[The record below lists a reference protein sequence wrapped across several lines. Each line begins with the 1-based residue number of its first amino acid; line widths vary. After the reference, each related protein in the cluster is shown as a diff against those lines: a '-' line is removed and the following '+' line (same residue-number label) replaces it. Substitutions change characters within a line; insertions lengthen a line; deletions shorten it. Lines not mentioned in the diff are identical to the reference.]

1 MTRKVLPTAVCM
13 AALVAL
19 AGCES
24 TKSAN
29 PLSPT
34 VAGPIPGVNISP
46 PKLLE
51 PGQGWKLKDSQQPL
65 TLLIENASSNGV
77 RPIRYAFQIATDRAF
92 KAIVFTKTDVAPG
105 PNGRTALRL
114 TNKLPVGRA
123 YNWRAWAY
131 DGANTGPMT
140 AIVNFEL
147 SAPAVIRAP
156 TPTSPVGGATA
167 DGVQPELR
175 VRNSG
180 RSGPVGNVSYRF
192 EVARDQGFGQVVA
205 RTAGQPENGNG
216 VTGWRVP
223 TPLEAEKQYFWRAM
237 GHDNEVSSSWSGV
250 QTFTT
255 PAAAGGGGGGGGGG
269 GSPAPCGP
277 PYPNVGDNIARCVE
291 SKYPSRLAAGVSLS
305 TRIAN
310 MQFLRDRMIET
321 GKCGGLTLGRNNKRG
336 GSQISNDFIVQRTS
350 GGDRGIDIA
359 SGYDD
364 TSRRLKLQ
372 WLVYGPPNYG
382 YPSWAGYPA
391 VSCP

>member
-1 MTRKVLPTAVCM
+1 MTRNVPHLAVCV
-13 AALVAL
+13 AALVTI

-51 PGQGWKLKDSQQPL
+51 PGQGWKFKDSQQPL

-77 RPIRYAFQIATDRAF
+77 RPIRYGFQIATDPDF
-92 KAIVFTKTDVAPG
+92 KAIVFTKTDVDPG

-114 TNKLPVGRA
+114 TNKLPVGRS

-140 AIVNFEL
+140 AVVTFEL
-147 SAPAVIRAP
+147 YAPAVILAP
-156 TPTSPVGGATA
+156 VPTSPVGGGTA
-167 DGVQPELR
+167 DAVQPELR

-192 EVARDQGFGQVVA
+192 EVARDQSFVQVVTG
-205 RTAGQPENGNG
+205 TAGQPENGNG
-216 VTGWRVP
+216 VTGWRVA
-223 TPLEAEKQYFWRAM
+223 TPLEADKTYFWRAM
-237 GHDNEVSSSWSGV
+237 GHDNEASSPWSAV
-250 QTFTT
+250 QAFKT
-255 PAAAGGGGGGGGGG
+255 PAAPTGGGGDGGG

-277 PYPNVGDNIARCVE
+277 PYPNTGDNIVRCVQ
-291 SKYPSRLAAGVSLS
+291 SKYPGRLAAGVSLS

-321 GKCGGLTLGRNNKRG
+321 GTCGGLILGRNSKRG
-336 GSQISNDFIVQRTS
+336 GPEISNDFIVQRTS

-364 TSRRLKLQ
+364 TSRPLRLQ
-372 WLVYGPPNYG
+372 WLVYGPPAYG
-382 YPSWAGYPA
+382 HPSWAGYPA